1 MNQKE
6 NIRDISVQKD
16 AVTNLIESSSLTKD
30 FYLMLV
36 LSTILVSMGL
46 ILDNVIIVIGGML
59 VSPFL
64 SPLLRLS
71 LSIVVSDSQ
80 IIRGSILS
88 TIKAVAVVLP
98 TAFIVALLVPSEGKE
113 TVLLSKIFESTNLF
127 YLYVSLVAGVAGAY
141 AWAHPK
147 MSSVLPGVAI
157 SVTLL
162 PPLVTMGIGLSFF
175 DGTMFMAGLRSSLVN
190 LLGLLLSATFVFSL
204 MGFYR
209 VRSHMKKEILEEVE
223 ETEKGKKENG
233 AKKGNT

>member
-1 MNQKE
+1 MKKKE
-6 NIRDISVQKD
+6 DIRDVSVQKD
-16 AVTNLIESSSLTKD
+16 AVSKLIESSSLTKD

-46 ILDNVIIVIGGML
+46 ILDNVVIVIGGML

-80 IIRGSILS
+80 IVRGSVLS
-88 TIKAVAVVLP
+88 TLKSIAVILP
-98 TAFIVALLVPSEGKE
+98 TAFIVALLVPQEGRE
-113 TVLLSKIFESTNLF
+113 MVLLSKIFESTNLF
-127 YLYVSLVAGVAGAY
+127 YLYVSLVAGVAAAY

-175 DGTMFMAGLRSSLVN
+175 EGAMFMAGLRSTLVN
-190 LLGLLLSATFVFSL
+190 LLGLLLSSTFVFSL

-209 VRSHMKKEILEEVE
+209 VRGHMKKEILEEE
-223 ETEKGKKENG
+223 EEIEKEKNKKTNSKEH
-233 AKKGNT
+233 